1 MKRLA
6 AMLLAGLLCAGC
18 AGCGPQS
25 KDVSEEL
32 AAVSSQLDVINQRL
46 DQLEESAGT
55 QDGLSSHVDSLTKRL
70 EALESAAQEQP
81 TPAPEAEPTPTP
93 EEPSQVVAS
102 IGQVVFEEGGVKVTY
117 TGMHEDSIGG
127 EVFTFSIE
135 NSSGQV
141 RGIASTFCLVNGIL
155 EADGFEEN
163 VFAGETYDV
172 EITLRGRDSR
182 MRDAGI
188 QTLETLEFHLVVSD
202 EEATVLQNEAITI
215 PIQYSLKF

>member
-1 MKRLA
+1 MKRFA
-6 AMLLAGLLCAGC
+6 ALLLAGLLCAGL
-18 AGCGPQS
+18 AGCGGQPG
-25 KDVSEEL
+25 DVSEEL
-32 AAVSSQLDVINQRL
+32 AGLSSQLEAINQRL
-46 DQLEESAGT
+46 DKLEESAGN
-55 QDGLSSHVDSLTKRL
+55 QEGLSSHVDSLTKRL
-70 EALESAAQEQP
+70 EALENAAQQPTPASEAEP
-81 TPAPEAEPTPTP
+81 TPAPE
-93 EEPSQVVAS
+93 EPSQAVAS

-117 TGMHEDSIGG
+117 TGMYGDIIGG

-135 NSSGQV
+135 NSSEQV